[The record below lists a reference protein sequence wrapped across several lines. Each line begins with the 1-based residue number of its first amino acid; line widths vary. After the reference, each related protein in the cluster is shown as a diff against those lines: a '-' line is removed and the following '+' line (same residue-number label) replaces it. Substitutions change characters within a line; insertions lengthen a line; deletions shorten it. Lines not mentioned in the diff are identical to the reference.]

1 MLCFSK
7 LRKLYS
13 TPAPNSMIFV
23 SVLLGISSLG
33 CFGEDLLNQENHD
46 QRCGLD
52 PELHDPETPAS
63 SFHDSPA

>member
-1 MLCFSK
+1 
-7 LRKLYS
+7 
-13 TPAPNSMIFV
+13 MIFV